1 MQSSTALEPIVFNP
15 HFSTMLKLLNKRIK
29 RFCSRIRWPVRRRSK
44 SKIVIK
50 RFGKSNSRANSDTK
64 DHTIV
69 NGTSKVHQDGQLGG
83 LDSVRPIRIATFNAA
98 LFSMAPAIPKAENSS
113 SFDFEN
119 EGFKDARRSMDLS
132 LRAKSTNDRPKSILK
147 QSPMHPNSINDKENL
162 SNQQKFV
169 KSKLRVSINLP
180 DNEISLL
187 RNRQLSFAERG
198 KEGSSSG
205 GGSRILRGKAP
216 LRSTVSFP
224 TNMGNGVDSFE
235 RYRSRKTVLEVLR
248 ELDADILALQDV
260 KAEEEKAM
268 KPLSDL
274 AAALGMNYVF
284 AESWAPEYGNAVLSK
299 WPIKRWKVQKIFDD
313 TDFRNVLKATIDV
326 PQAGEVDFHCTHLD
340 HLDENWRMKQ
350 INAIIQSN
358 DGPHILAGGLN
369 SLEETDY
376 STERWTDIVKV
387 YYYEEMGKPI
397 PKVEVMKFLKNK
409 QYTDAKD
416 FAGECEPVV
425 VIAKGQSVQGTCKYG
440 TRVDYILASPNS
452 PYKFVPGS
460 YSVLSSKGTSDH
472 HMVKVDIIKVS
483 ENVEENVSRKR
494 RQPKQKVVK
503 ITNTSPSKTVWK
515 IHT

>member
-1 MQSSTALEPIVFNP
+1 MQSSTALEPILYNT
-15 HFSTMLKLLNKRIK
+15 HFSTMFKVLNKRIK
-29 RFCSRIRWPVRRRSK
+29 RLYARLRWPVRRRSK

-50 RFGKSNSRANSDTK
+50 MFGKSNSKASK
-64 DHTIV
+64 DHSIV
-69 NGTSKVHQDGQLGG
+69 NGTSKVHQDGDLGG
-83 LDSVRPIRIATFNAA
+83 LDSVRPVRIATFNAA
-98 LFSMAPAIPKAENSS
+98 LFSMAPAMPKADKASS
-113 SFDFEN
+113 LDFDN
-119 EGFKDARRSMDLS
+119 EGFTDVRRSMDLS

-147 QSPMHPNSINDKENL
+147 QSPLHPNSMNDKINL
-162 SNQQKFV
+162 SKQQKFV

-187 RNRQLSFAERG
+187 RSRQLSFSEHE

-205 GGSRILRGKAP
+205 DLSRILRGKAP
-216 LRSTVSFP
+216 LRSTVSF
-224 TNMGNGVDSFE
+224 TANMGNGIDSRE
-235 RYRSRKTVLEVLR
+235 SYRSRKTVLEVLR

-326 PQAGEVDFHCTHLD
+326 PQTGEVDFHCTHLD

-376 STERWTDIVKV
+376 STERWTDIVK
-387 YYYEEMGKPI
+387 YYEEMGKPT
-397 PKVEVMKFLKNK
+397 PKVEVMKFLKNR

-440 TRVDYILASPNS
+440 TRVDYILASPDS

-472 HMVKVDIIKVS
+472 HIVKVDIVKVN
-483 ENVEENVSRKR
+483 ENGQENVSNRKR
-494 RQPKQKVVK
+494 SQPKQKQKVVK
-503 ITNTSPSKTVWK
+503 ITNSFPSKGVWK
-515 IHT
+515 THTT